1 MTKSKTMTMSMA
13 KTFLFLIVIIFV
25 TTRFNSYYRDIYDG
39 GFEISKKYISHLLTN
54 NTVLFYIYIIVLFFL
69 ASRASLF
76 KLADGYFSSYIKQML
91 LSVSDNNN
99 EYNKPNPYVGEL
111 SIIAVIVFSL
121 LTSITGSGLGS
132 EGVMIYLSVTIMVY
146 LYFKFKKLLN
156 LVDIDT
162 ELLIYTGYII
172 GFGATFT
179 SFISTVIFIFE
190 KMVIN
195 HSNILYTYH
204 AISIL
209 LICLIVHYFI
219 KNRNPILN
227 IRKINF
233 DYYNVSNLFYIVI
246 LSLIIGVLCFLF
258 FTSFMSL
265 YNTLKNYKY
274 KDAVVVMFGI
284 LLAFMIK
291 TCGFFISGSGE
302 SVIDEGFKN
311 AGFKKSVIGG
321 YSIGDNRD
329 NINKT
334 FNYKNVFG
342 KILNCIISLAS
353 GLPGGIV
360 IPAMTIGAGVGS
372 LYSNLLTCKYFESIQ
387 NIIPMT
393 MPIENIMYIG
403 MVAFLSPMLDAPITS
418 AVVINQISNQD
429 LTTIPI
435 SLVSSFISYYV
446 YKKLHK

>member
-13 KTFLFLIVIIFV
+13 KTFVFLIVIIFV

-39 GFEISKKYISHLLTN
+39 GFEISKKYIKHLLTN

-76 KLADGYFSSYIKQML
+76 KLANGYFSSYIKQML
-91 LSVSDNNN
+91 LSTSVNTN
-99 EYNKPNPYVGEL
+99 EYIKPNPFVGEL
-111 SIIAVIVFSL
+111 SIIAIIVFSL
-121 LTSITGSGLGS
+121 LTSISGSGLGS
-132 EGVMIYLSVTIMVY
+132 EGVMIFLSVSIMIY
-146 LYFKFKKLLN
+146 LYFKFKNLLN
-156 LVDIDT
+156 LADVNT

-195 HSNILYTYH
+195 HSSILYTYH
-204 AISIL
+204 AITIL
-209 LICLIVHYFI
+209 LFCILVHYFI
-219 KNRNPILN
+219 KDRNPIFN
-227 IRKINF
+227 IGKINF
-233 DYYNVSNLFYIVI
+233 DYYNVSNLLYIVI
-246 LSLIIGVLCFLF
+246 FSLIIGVLCFLF

-284 LLAFMIK
+284 LLAFMIQ
-291 TCGFFISGSGE
+291 TFGFFISGSCE
-302 SVIDEGFKN
+302 TVINDGFKN
-311 AGFKKSVIGG
+311 AGFKNAVTGG
-321 YSIGDNRD
+321 YSIGDNTD
-329 NINKT
+329 YINET
-334 FNYKNVFG
+334 FNYQNVFG
-342 KILNCIISLAS
+342 KILNCIISFGS

-360 IPAMTIGAGVGS
+360 IPSMTIGAGLGS

-393 MPIENIMYIG
+393 MPIDHIMYIG

-418 AVVINQISNQD
+418 AVVINKISNQD
-429 LTTIPI
+429 FNTIPI

>member
-1 MTKSKTMTMSMA
+1 MIKPMA
-13 KTFLFLIVIIFV
+13 TTFVFLLIIVI

-39 GFEISKKYISHLLTN
+39 MFEISKTYSDPLLADN
-54 NTVLFYIYIIVLFFL
+54 IVLFYIYIIVLFFL
-69 ASRASLF
+69 ASRSSLF
-76 KLADGYFSSYIKQML
+76 NFGSGYFSSYIKQML
-91 LSVSDNNN
+91 LSVSDNKN
-99 EYNKPNPYVGEL
+99 EYNKPNPFVGEL
-111 SIIAVIVFSL
+111 TIIAVTIFSL
-121 LTSITGSGLGS
+121 LTTISGSGLGS

-146 LYFKFKKLLN
+146 LYFKFKKLLS
-156 LVDIDT
+156 LADIDT
-162 ELLIYTGYII
+162 ELLIYAGYII

-179 SFISTVIFIFE
+179 SFISTVIFSFE

-195 HSNILYTYH
+195 HSSILYTYH
-204 AISIL
+204 AITIL
-209 LICLIVHYFI
+209 LICLLVHYCI
-219 KNRNPILN
+219 KSRNPIFD
-227 IRKINF
+227 IGKINF

-284 LLAFMIK
+284 LLAFMIQ
-291 TCGFFISGSGE
+291 TCGIFISGSGE

-311 AGFKKSVIGG
+311 AGFKNTTISG
-321 YSIGDNRD
+321 YMIDSN

-342 KILNCIISLAS
+342 KILNCIISLGS

-429 LTTIPI
+429 FTTIPI